1 MKNLNDFLDE
11 KLTDQLG
18 INCYKGLL
26 KEITR
31 SFFKVICET
40 ENYDAAYRLRER
52 LGLPRGVARVYEE
65 KDFFLEGYY
74 PDADKYE
81 WSLNDKLYSIKDL
94 SVVDMKLI
102 ESIPL
107 IDAKPTNLVVKY
119 NGLKKCLAVCN
130 NECIILAD
138 I

>member
-26 KEITR
+26 KEITK

-65 KDFFLEGYY
+65 KEFFLEGYH
-74 PDADKYE
+74 PDATRYE
-81 WSLNDKLYSIKDL
+81 WNLNEKVYTIKDL

-102 ESIPL
+102 KSIPL

-119 NGLKKCLAVCN
+119 NGLKKCLVVCN
-130 NECIILAD
+130 NKFITLAD